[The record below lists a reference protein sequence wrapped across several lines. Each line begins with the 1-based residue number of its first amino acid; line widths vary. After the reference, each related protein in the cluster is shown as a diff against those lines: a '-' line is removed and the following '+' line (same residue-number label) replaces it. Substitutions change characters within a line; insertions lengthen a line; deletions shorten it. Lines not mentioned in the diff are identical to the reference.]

1 MTNTLSIYQNK
12 KLELKKKTAKAIS
25 NCLKKSSTKSILL
38 LVSGGS
44 ALKVLD
50 HIDLDVLDH
59 NLTVSILDERLGT
72 LPEASNFLEL
82 KKTQFYKKAQVCGV
96 KFVPIDE
103 WPKLLSGRMVITLM
117 GIGLDGH
124 TAGIMPFPED
134 SNKFSEL
141 FEPPLGGETA
151 KWVVG
156 YDAGKKNQYPH
167 RMTVSI
173 SFLREIVA
181 HAFVYVSG
189 ENKKEILKK
198 VLNSKNLAEYPAS
211 VIHSMKSVELYTDL
225 DMKT

>member
-1 MTNTLSIYQNK
+1 MNTLSIYQNK
-12 KLELKKKTAKAIS
+12 KLELEKKTAKAIS
-25 NCLKKSSTKSILL
+25 NCLKENLDNPVL
-38 LVSGGS
+38 FLVSGGS
-44 ALKVLD
+44 VLKVLD
-50 HIDLDVLDH
+50 HTDPIVLGK
-59 NLTVSILDERLGT
+59 NLIISVLDERLGT

-82 KKTQFYKKAQVCGV
+82 TKTQFYKEAQVCGV

-103 WPKLLSGRMVITLM
+103 WPKLLSGRVVITLM

-134 SNKFSEL
+134 PNKFSEL

-167 RMTVSI
+167 RLTATI
-173 SFLREIVA
+173 SFLKNKIDY
-181 HAFVYVSG
+181 AFVYVSG
-189 ENKKEILKK
+189 ENKKDILKK

-211 VIHSMKSVELYTDL
+211 VIHSMKSVGLYTDL
-225 DMKT
+225 TTEI